1 MDMKKLTIIVTMVN
15 MGSFLPVP
23 LADPIFTNLARR
35 VAPKVGS
42 AVKSHTMALVRGL
55 EPGAKQHS
63 FWLTT
68 SW

>member
-42 AVKSHTMALVRGL
+42 AVKSHTLALLRGL
-55 EPGAKQHS
+55 EPGAKHHS
-63 FWLTT
+63 FWLTM